1 MASTD
6 LLELVQKLEAMIM
19 KVSDGSID
27 PGDVEF
33 IDEQLERVREWL
45 SQGLDSIVDGQQDN
59 FEIALLVLGLIK
71 SYLIIMAMRGK

>member
-59 FEIALLVLGLIK
+59 FEIALLILGLIK